1 MKKKLAK
8 VIWFTGLSGSGKTT
22 LSNTL
27 KLKLKKLGFSVVKV
41 DGDIFRK
48 KTRNKNNFTKKNI
61 IENHKKIILHITKI
75 EKKFD
80 YILVAVI
87 SPLLSTRKIAKKY
100 FGNRYFEI
108 YVKCRLKELIKRDTK
123 GLYKKAKEKK
133 ISNLIGYNS
142 SIKFEKSRH
151 KKIIIDT
158 EKLNIFKSTRKII
171 NKIQFT

>member
-22 LSNTL
+22 LTNSL
-27 KLKLKKLGFSVVKV
+27 RLKLKKLGFSVEKV
-41 DGDIFRK
+41 DGDTFRK
-48 KTRNKNNFTKKNI
+48 KTKNKNNFTKKNI
-61 IENHKKIILHITKI
+61 LVNHKKIMLHIKRI
-75 EKKFD
+75 ENKFN

-100 FGNRYFEI
+100 FGKRYFEI
-108 YVKCRLKELIKRDTK
+108 FVKCSLKELIRRDTK

-133 ISNLIGYNS
+133 ISNLVGYNS

-151 KKIIIDT
+151 EKITIDT
-158 EKLNIFKSTRKII
+158 EKLNIFKSTRKILS
-171 NKIQFT
+171 KIQFT